1 MNLNTTAMKKIFF
14 LSFAFLLAAACST
27 KPVPNPDKQ
36 YEALVN
42 ALYDRL
48 SVEDRAAQLFG
59 IYPGELMVD
68 GVFSLEKCKELIP

>member
-1 MNLNTTAMKKIFF
+1 MKK
-14 LSFAFLLAAACST
+14 SFLLPLALLLAVACST
-27 KPVPNPDKQ
+27 KTAPNPDKQ

-42 ALYDRL
+42 AVYDRL

-68 GVFSLEKCKELIP
+68 ITVSDLGDEN